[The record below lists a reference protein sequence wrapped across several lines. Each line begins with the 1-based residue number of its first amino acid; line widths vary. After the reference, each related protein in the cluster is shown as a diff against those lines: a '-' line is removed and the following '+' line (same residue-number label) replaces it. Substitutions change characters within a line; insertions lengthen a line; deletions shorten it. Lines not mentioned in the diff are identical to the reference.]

1 MSWSLFIICCWNLKF
16 HSFTLIINT
25 AIIWYANISN
35 IFGYSLKKKTL
46 TIFINTSF
54 VINLFVVVSK
64 KLFIYM
70 CICVY
75 VLIYSIIDKLSIICA
90 KICRF
95 VVSTKCC
102 QVLSRPPSFIA
113 AVIATCH
120 TFHWTRPIYSNL
132 YYFVPTWLS

>member
-1 MSWSLFIICCWNLKF
+1 MKFIYYLLLKF
-16 HSFTLIINT
+16 KTSLLHFNNKYRYYLICKHIQHFRL
-25 AIIWYANISN
+25 W
-35 IFGYSLKKKTL
+35 FEKKTL

-54 VINLFVVVSK
+54 VINLFVVVRK

-120 TFHWTRPIYSNL
+120 TFH
-132 YYFVPTWLS
+132 